1 MLIQKNLSEKRG
13 TYSGIVMT

>member
-1 MLIQKNLSEKRG
+1 MLIAKSLSEKRG